1 MKKMIF
7 LTMMVS
13 VLTACSTVKTVD
25 VNAPKVGMAN
35 PASQYCIDQGG
46 KLEIK
51 NETNGQI
58 GYCHLP
64 SGETVEEWALFR
76 LSQAKCVPEEAKK
89 LVGITGLSDSQIK
102 QLTKSKIVRRVSPG
116 QPVTMDYREDRV
128 TVTIEATSKKIS
140 HASCG

>member
-1 MKKMIF
+1 MIF
-7 LTMMVS
+7 LSLMVS
-13 VLTACSTVKTVD
+13 ALTACSAVKTAD
-25 VNAPKVGMAN
+25 MNATKVGMVN

-46 KLEIK
+46 KLEIR
-51 NETNGQI
+51 NETNGQV

-64 SGETVEEWALFR
+64 SGETVEEWVLFR

-89 LVGITGLSDSQIK
+89 LVGNAGLSDSQIK
-102 QLTKSKIVRRVSPG
+102 QLTKSAIVRRVSPG

-128 TVTIEATSKKIS
+128 TVTIDTTSKKIS